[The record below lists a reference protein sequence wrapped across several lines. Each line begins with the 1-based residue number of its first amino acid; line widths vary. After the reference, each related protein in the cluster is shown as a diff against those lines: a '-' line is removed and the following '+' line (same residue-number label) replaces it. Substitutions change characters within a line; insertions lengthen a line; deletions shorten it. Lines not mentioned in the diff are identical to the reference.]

1 MISVYQRLP
10 VSTVI
15 KSKIP
20 KNGHSFIRYNF
31 HNKMLK
37 HVCNKQHLFDLFE
50 STQLFENILQQTLTT
65 NSIKKELNK

>member
-10 VSTVI
+10 VGAVI
-15 KSKIP
+15 ESKIP

-37 HVCNKQHLFDLFE
+37 QVCNKQHLFHLFE
-50 STQLFENILQQTLTT
+50 STQLFENILQHTLPK
-65 NSIKKELNK
+65 NPIKKN